1 MSRLLSPSCSLS
13 LSLCLSLAV
22 SLALSCS
29 LPRALLCSLP
39 AAICRPVL
47 VGSLSYRSAPLT
59 VVVILQVA
67 VAAAAVDVGTP
78 MGRLVARLGA
88 DLASAPAVAAACVAL
103 GTAAPVGAR
112 SSANVPVACVYVR
125 LCG

>member
-1 MSRLLSPSCSLS
+1 MSRLLSPSRSLS
-13 LSLCLSLAV
+13 LSRARALSLA
-22 SLALSCS
+22 LALP
-29 LPRALLCSLP
+29 LALLCSVP
-39 AAICRPVL
+39 AAPFLLAPCPIVRV
-47 VGSLSYRSAPLT
+47 PLT

-78 MGRLVARLGA
+78 MERLVARLGA
-88 DLASAPAVAAACVAL
+88 DLASAPAAAVACVAL
-103 GTAAPVGAR
+103 RDAAATVGAR